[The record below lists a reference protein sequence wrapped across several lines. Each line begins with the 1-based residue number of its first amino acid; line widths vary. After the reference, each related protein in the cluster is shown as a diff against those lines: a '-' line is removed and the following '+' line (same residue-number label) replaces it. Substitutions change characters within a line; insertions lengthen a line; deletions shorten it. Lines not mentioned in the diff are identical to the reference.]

1 MVTDKSLAA
10 RKPAKFVVQMCQRAK
25 SSEANASQL
34 NRLGLLNFQRL
45 DDPVSPTAPR
55 AFSRAAKPLYRIDA
69 ETSEL
74 VFHSSAQVLAR
85 EQKFL
90 SS

>member
-1 MVTDKSLAA
+1 MVTDNLLAGRRA
-10 RKPAKFVVQMCQRAK
+10 SETCRAK
-25 SSEANASQL
+25 VSKNKTSEDEASQL

-69 ETSEL
+69 ETL
-74 VFHSSAQVLAR
+74 
-85 EQKFL
+85 
-90 SS
+90 